1 MSRSRKSPAIKPGDH
16 IRVDFGGRLVYGV
29 VTSVRGDRV
38 HVQLD
43 IEGTDEPVAGLYE
56 EKQLVHM

>member
-1 MSRSRKSPAIKPGDH
+1 MSSRKTSTIKPGDR
-16 IRVDFGGRLVYGV
+16 IRVDFGGQLVYGV

-56 EKQLVHM
+56 EKQLAYA